1 MLSPTAPAAK
11 PSRRPNLW
19 YERIMAIVAAANLGL
34 VLFDLSY
41 VPWRNFWL
49 QGNVPIP
56 LTGSSIQ
63 VPIPQINCPDRSVL
77 ANQAPRTVRLSIVTC
92 LYDPVKGIEPN
103 RDTQRYLLTVS
114 QLQQQ
119 IAQQGVGPGLE
130 SPQGQALLQ
139 SLRSQSLEMVDTNPF
154 SGVGKSG
161 TLEKI
166 KNRMRQH
173 IDGSKSSR
181 FSSRE
186 AFAQFWSAAYLAPQW
201 QQEIAW
207 FNTEIT
213 PLVATNY
220 YRSIGETGDPTDN
233 FWLLDAPFVTLFGL
247 EFLART
253 FYISRRRSGLSWLD
267 AILLRWYDALLFF
280 PFGLVFRGWAWLRVV
295 GVAIRSHQAKLIN
308 LEPLRDHATHLLIS
322 SVAGEITEV
331 VVVQVVDQVQGAI
344 RRGDIM
350 RQLLQMTSQP
360 QIKVNDVDEVGAI
373 ATLLVKLTVFEV
385 LPKVQP
391 ELVLLLTHNVEAVLA
406 RSPAYQ
412 SLRNLPGISELP
424 AQLTQTLVN
433 EVVQASQKTLTE
445 VLDDAIGA
453 DLTGKLVQRFSET
466 FLAELKQQNVTQE
479 IQSLLTDLL
488 EELKLNYVRRSGDVS
503 TAAVLEQ
510 SRQLRQAAKK

>member
-1 MLSPTAPAAK
+1 
-11 PSRRPNLW
+11 
-19 YERIMAIVAAANLGL
+19 MAIVATANLGL

-49 QGNVPIP
+49 QGNIPIP
-56 LTGSSIQ
+56 LIGTSVH
-63 VPIPQINCPDRSVL
+63 VPIPQIDCPDRSVQ
-77 ANQAPRTVRLSIVTC
+77 ANQAARTVRLSIVTC
-92 LYDPVKGIEPN
+92 LYDSVKGIEPN
-103 RDTQRYLLTVS
+103 RDTQRYLLTIS

-119 IAQQGVGPGLE
+119 VTQQGVGPGLR
-130 SPQGQALLQ
+130 SPEGQAILQ
-139 SLRSQSLEMVDTNPF
+139 SLRTQSLEIVDTNPF
-154 SGVGKSG
+154 SGSGKSG

-173 IDGSKSSR
+173 IDGSKSPR

-186 AFAQFWSAAYLAPQW
+186 AFAQFWSDAYLAPKW
-201 QQEIAW
+201 QQEISW
-207 FNTEIT
+207 FNSEIA

-220 YRSIGETGDPTDN
+220 YRSIGETGDPTDH
-233 FWLLDAPFVTLFGL
+233 FWLLDAPFVALFGL

-253 FYISRRRSGLSWLD
+253 FYISRRRAGLSWLD
-267 AILLRWYDALLFF
+267 AILLRAYDGLMFF
-280 PFGLVFRGWAWLRVV
+280 PFGIVFHGWAWLRIFP
-295 GVAIRSHQAKLIN
+295 VAIRSHQAKLIN

-331 VVVQVVDQVQGAI
+331 VVVQVVDQVQNAI

-350 RQLLQMTSQP
+350 RQLLQITSQP

-373 ATLLVKLTVFEV
+373 AALLIKLTVFEV

-391 ELVLLLTHNVEAVLA
+391 ELVLVLTHNIENVLS

-412 SLRNLPGISELP
+412 SLRNLPGLAELP

-433 EVVQASQKTLTE
+433 EVIQATQKTLTE
-445 VLDDAIGA
+445 VMDDAIGA
-453 DLTGKLVQRFSET
+453 DLTAQLVQRFSET

-479 IQSLLTDLL
+479 IQALLTDLL
-488 EELKLNYVRRSGDVS
+488 EELKLNYVRRSGEVS
-503 TAAVLEQ
+503 TEAVLEQ
-510 SRQLRQAAKK
+510 SRQLRQAAKN